1 MYKNQPRIFIFL
13 KITRQIVFVMEKS
26 FLKFCFRKNRQAP
39 YEGIEIFEF
48 EDSISEF
55 EILFKRKPKNPI

>member
-1 MYKNQPRIFIFL
+1 
-13 KITRQIVFVMEKS
+13 MEKS